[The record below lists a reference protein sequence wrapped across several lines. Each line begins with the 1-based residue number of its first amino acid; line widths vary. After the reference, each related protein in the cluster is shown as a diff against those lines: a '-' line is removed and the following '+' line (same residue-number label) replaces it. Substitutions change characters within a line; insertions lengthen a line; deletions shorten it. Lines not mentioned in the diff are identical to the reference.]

1 MIKKGLK
8 KEMKRKLFSVLLT
21 LSLVLSLMV
30 AGVCAET
37 QQVKIQ
43 NVTQLKA
50 ALNQNLTKAEQKE
63 VIEKTAEDVVNAFMA
78 EKMDEA
84 VDLLNSQGTDLA
96 MKQLSDGS
104 AYAVESYNLGDGCML
119 TVELSDSKEGQVVRV
134 PQISPMATS
143 GSSDQWKDYG
153 NRYFTA
159 RASVSIANVTASMSL
174 ENHYTLSAD
183 GIEERSGVAD
193 VNWSTSNGSCGKSVP
208 DITDRTAR
216 TPGVSDVNMY
226 CTYDFKYT
234 EGKIARTVSYK
245 LNTTVGYVA
254 INKTAKQ
261 IKVRQSWN
269 LTKIS

>member
-1 MIKKGLK
+1 
-8 KEMKRKLFSVLLT
+8 MKRKLFNVLLI
-21 LSLVLSLMV
+21 LSLTMSLT
-30 AGVCAET
+30 ATGIFAESKPA
-37 QQVKIQ
+37 KIQ
-43 NVTQLKA
+43 SVSQLKA
-50 ALNQNLTKAEQKE
+50 ALNQNLTESEERA
-63 VIEKTAEDVVNAFMA
+63 VIEETESGVMDAFMT

-84 VDLLNSQGTDLA
+84 VELLNSQESDLV
-96 MKQLSDGS
+96 MKQLPDGM
-104 AYAVESYNLGDGCML
+104 AYAARNYDLGDGCTL
-119 TVELSDSKEGQVVRV
+119 TVELSDREEGQALKV
-134 PQISPMATS
+134 PQISTMATS

-159 RASVSIANVTASMSL
+159 RASVSISNVTASMSL

-193 VNWSTSNGSCGKSVP
+193 VSWNFTGGSSSKSAPV
-208 DITDRTAR
+208 ITDGTAK
-216 TPGVSDVNMY
+216 TAGASDVNMY
-226 CTYDFKYT
+226 CTYKFEYKSEKT
-234 EGKIARTVSYK
+234 PQTANYK

>member
-1 MIKKGLK
+1 
-8 KEMKRKLFSVLLT
+8 MKRKLFHVLLILYLT
-21 LSLVLSLMV
+21 MSLTATGIFGESKPI
-30 AGVCAET
+30 
-37 QQVKIQ
+37 KIQ
-43 NVTQLKA
+43 SVSQLKA
-50 ALNQNLTKAEQKE
+50 ALNQNLTESGERA
-63 VIEKTAEDVVNAFMA
+63 VVEKTESDVMDAFMA

-84 VDLLNSQGTDLA
+84 VDLLNSQERDFV
-96 MKQLSDGS
+96 MKQFANGA
-104 AYAVESYNLGDGCML
+104 AYAVRTYDLGDGCTL
-119 TVELSDSKEGQVVRV
+119 TVELSDREEGQVLNM
-134 PQISPMATS
+134 PQISPMAAS

-159 RASVSIANVTASMSL
+159 KASVSISNVTASMSL

-193 VNWSTSNGSCGKSVP
+193 ANFGSLKSYHGTP
-208 DITDRTAR
+208 AITDRYAKTA
-216 TPGVSDVNMY
+216 GASDVNMY
-226 CTYDFKYT
+226 CTYKFEYKS
-234 EGKIARTVSYK
+234 GKTPQTANYK

>member
-1 MIKKGLK
+1 
-8 KEMKRKLFSVLLT
+8 MKRKLFNVLLI
-21 LSLVLSLMV
+21 LSLMMSLTV
-30 AGVCAET
+30 TGIFAESKPA
-37 QQVKIQ
+37 KIQ
-43 NVTQLKA
+43 SISQLKA
-50 ALNQNLTKAEQKE
+50 ALNQNLTESEEKA
-63 VIEKTAEDVVNAFMA
+63 VIEETESGVMDAFMT

-84 VDLLNSQGTDLA
+84 VELLNSQERDLV
-96 MKQLSDGS
+96 MKQLPDGA
-104 AYAVESYNLGDGCML
+104 AYAARSYDLGDGCTL
-119 TVELSDSKEGQVVRV
+119 TVELSDREEGQALKV

-159 RASVSIANVTASMSL
+159 RASVSISNVTASMSL

-193 VNWSTSNGSCGKSVP
+193 VSWSVVTGTCSKSKPV
-208 DITDRTAR
+208 ITDRTAK
-216 TPGVSDVNMY
+216 TVGASDVNMHCNY
-226 CTYDFKYT
+226 TFKGKDGRT
-234 EGKIARTVSYK
+234 EVPSEYK

>member
-1 MIKKGLK
+1 MN
-8 KEMKRKLFSVLLT
+8 RKLFNILLI
-21 LSLVLSLMV
+21 LSLTMSLT
-30 AGVCAET
+30 ATGIFAESKPA
-37 QQVKIQ
+37 KIQ
-43 NVTQLKA
+43 SVSQLKA
-50 ALNQNLTKAEQKE
+50 ALNQNLTESEEKA
-63 VIEKTAEDVVNAFMA
+63 VIEETESGVMDAFMT

-84 VDLLNSQGTDLA
+84 VELLNSQERDLV
-96 MKQLSDGS
+96 MKPLPDGA
-104 AYAVESYNLGDGCML
+104 AYAVRSYDLGDGCTL
-119 TVELSDSKEGQVVRV
+119 TVELSDREEGQALKV

-143 GSSDQWKDYG
+143 DSSDQWKDYG

-159 RASVSIANVTASMSL
+159 RASVSISNVTASMSL

-193 VNWSTSNGSCGKSVP
+193 VEFGSLKSSHGVP
-208 DITDRTAR
+208 VATDKYAKTA
-216 TPGVSDVNMY
+216 GASDVNMY
-226 CTYDFKYT
+226 CTYKFEYMLQKT
-234 EGKIARTVSYK
+234 PKTANYK